1 MLYSQDWHPQNHISF
16 YSNLGLRALDPN
28 WKHESNTSVENIKVY
43 DEVTFRR
50 YPPYKQKLWPD
61 HCVQGSQ
68 GAKFH
73 TDLTTPKRSQI
84 IQKGTNPLI
93 DSYSAF
99 YDNTDIK
106 GSGDTGLKRL
116 VKDSTEVVVVGLA
129 QDYCVAATTLDSLE
143 LGLPTTVLH
152 DLTRPVD
159 RKTGEKMMEK
169 VKEAGGIVTSVQ
181 DYRDELRDWRKAK
194 ELAQFL
200 VRNSGERISSFLVS
214 IILTVTAT
222 SLSRVLYH

>member
-1 MLYSQDWHPQNHISF
+1 M
-16 YSNLGLRALDPN
+16 
-28 WKHESNTSVENIKVY
+28 ENIKVY

-129 QDYCVAATTLDSLE
+129 QDYCVAATTLDSLDARQVDGARLQLRHRASQA
-143 LGLPTTVLH
+143 LGAQLH
-152 DLTRPVD
+152 HTC
-159 RKTGEKMMEK
+159 GAEHK
-169 VKEAGGIVTSVQ
+169 VYT
-181 DYRDELRDWRKAK
+181 L
-194 ELAQFL
+194 
-200 VRNSGERISSFLVS
+200 
-214 IILTVTAT
+214 
-222 SLSRVLYH
+222 